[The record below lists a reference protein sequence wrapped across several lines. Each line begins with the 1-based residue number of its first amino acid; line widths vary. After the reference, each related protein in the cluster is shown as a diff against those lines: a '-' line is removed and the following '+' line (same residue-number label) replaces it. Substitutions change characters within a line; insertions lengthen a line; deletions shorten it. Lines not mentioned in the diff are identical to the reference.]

1 MIEFRNI
8 SIKIKNRALFDN
20 FNLKIEKGEK
30 VVFTAI
36 SGSGKTTLLRLLLG
50 FQRPDSGEIFINN
63 TLLEPKS
70 LRESRSLI
78 SYVSQDIDLQKLN
91 LNELLNLIYSF
102 DTNRSLE
109 RNENKIIELLLQF
122 GLNDDYFEKKI
133 SELSGGERQRIGLII
148 CCLLQRPIWL
158 LDEPTSALDENMKK
172 KVIDHVLHSDS
183 TALIIS
189 HEKLWLEKN
198 KVREVKW

>member
-158 LDEPTSALDENMKK
+158 LDEPTSALDEDMKK

-198 KVREVKW
+198 KVQEVKW